1 MTDQI
6 FVGVDVAKDWLDIH
20 HASHGATRINNS
32 PAAARSFAARC
43 AKEAAW
49 VVFEASGGYDHQ
61 LRDALESAQVRFSR
75 INRSEEHTSELQS
88 PLTSRMTSSA

>member
-32 PAAARSFAARC
+32 PGSSTFLRC
-43 AKEAAW
+43 P
-49 VVFEASGGYDHQ
+49 
-61 LRDALESAQVRFSR
+61 LR
-75 INRSEEHTSELQS
+75 
-88 PLTSRMTSSA
+88 

>member
-1 MTDQI
+1 MTHQI
-6 FVGVDVAKDWLDIH
+6 FIGVDVAKDWLDIH

-32 PAAARSFAARC
+32 PAAACSFAARC

-61 LRDALESAQVRFSR
+61 LRDALEFRASS
-75 INRSEEHTSELQS
+75 LQS
-88 PLTSRMTSSA
+88 HQSAAGARLREGDGRHRQDRPC